1 MFRPAARAL
10 ARAPTVA
17 ARTPANRR
25 LISTGPT
32 KSRSWKNTFLRLGLA
47 GGAVYYYNTSSVFS
61 EEPKCMFRRLE
72 LGLPLFLDPEVAS
85 RDNPVTVKA
94 NEVWNRKSLTT
105 LLFGFS
111 LSPFFDPETK
121 WR

>member
-47 GGAVYYYNTSSVFS
+47 GGAIYYYNTSSVFS
-61 EEPKCMFRRLE
+61 EEPKCMSRRLE
-72 LGLPLFLDPEVAS
+72 LGLPLFLDSEVAS
-85 RDNPVTVKA
+85 RDNPVTVKDD
-94 NEVWNRKSLTT
+94 EFWNHKSLTL
-105 LLFGFS
+105 LLFGSS
-111 LSPFFDPETK
+111 LYPFFDPETN
-121 WR
+121 W

>member
-17 ARTPANRR
+17 ARTPAHRR

-61 EEPKCMFRRLE
+61 EEPKCTSRRLK
-72 LGLPLFLDPEVAS
+72 LGLPLFLDSEAAS
-85 RDNPVTVKA
+85 CDNPVAVKN
-94 NEVWNRKSLTT
+94 NEFWNRKSLIL
-105 LLFGFS
+105 LLFCFS
-111 LSPFFDPETK
+111 LYPFFDPETK
-121 WR
+121 

>member
-10 ARAPTVA
+10 ARAPAVA

-47 GGAVYYYNTSSVFS
+47 GGAIYYYNTSSVFS
-61 EEPKCMFRRLE
+61 EEPKCMSCRLK
-72 LGLPLFLDPEVAS
+72 LGLPLFLASEVAS
-85 RDNPVTVKA
+85 CDNPVTVKN
-94 NEVWNRKSLTT
+94 NEFWNHKPLT
-105 LLFGFS
+105 LLSFGFS
-111 LSPFFDPETK
+111 LYPFFDPETK
-121 WR
+121 W